1 MLSAQGHRLCRL
13 QRDPGRG
20 WRGRSSEDKFSP
32 PEQPN
37 LEAPRAAPLPPNQ
50 LQSCPPPPI
59 RAEQWGGTKREAQAR
74 VRRAAGGGRGAA
86 FRAARRALGVRRRF

>member
-1 MLSAQGHRLCRL
+1 MLSAQGHRLGRRH
-13 QRDPGRG
+13 RDPVRG

-32 PEQPN
+32 REQPN

-50 LQSCPPPPI
+50 RQSCPPPPI

-74 VRRAAGGGRGAA
+74 WRRAAGGGRRAVS
-86 FRAARRALGVRRRF
+86 RAARRALDVRRWF